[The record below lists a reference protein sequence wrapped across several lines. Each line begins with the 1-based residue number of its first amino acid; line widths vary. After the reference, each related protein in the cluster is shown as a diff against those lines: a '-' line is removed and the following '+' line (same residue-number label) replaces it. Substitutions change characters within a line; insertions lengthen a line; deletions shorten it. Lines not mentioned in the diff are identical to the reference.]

1 MGGAA
6 CFTQEN
12 GEVLETRRE
21 RPLLGVLLLFAG
33 MQVLPVMDGIA
44 KLLSSRYPLLEVVW
58 ARYFFHLALLLPV
71 VLWRYRGRALRIAH
85 PHLQLFRGVLMLGA
99 TGAFFAAIAR
109 IPIADALAIAF
120 VSPLLITAMSPCAY
134 SEIIGAVA
142 IGWWLFGDFPEAWT
156 WVGICV
162 VAASGIYITLRERRV
177 GGA

>member
-44 KLLSSRYPLLEVVW
+44 KLLSARYPLL
-58 ARYFFHLALLLPV
+58 A
-71 VLWRYRGRALRIAH
+71 
-85 PHLQLFRGVLMLGA
+85 
-99 TGAFFAAIAR
+99 
-109 IPIADALAIAF
+109 
-120 VSPLLITAMSPCAY
+120 PCAY

-156 WVGICV
+156 WAGICV
-162 VAASGIYITLRERRV
+162 VAASGIYITLRERRAP
-177 GGA
+177 G